1 MIRPDLWIP
10 ANNLTLE
17 PNALIAAKEQYRS
30 LALTAGPGAGKTEM
44 LAQKADFL
52 LQTGIC
58 PYPKR
63 ILAISFKKDAS
74 KNLKDRVQLRC
85 GSNLSRR
92 FDSFTF
98 HAFAKRIIDKYRVLL
113 TGLDELEPNYSV
125 GMNRI
130 DKKQIDFDSLVP
142 FALQIITSS
151 SIARNSILQ
160 TYSDVFLDEF
170 QDCTDKQYELIKAIF
185 QSSNIKLTAVGDTK
199 QKIMGWAGALEGIFL
214 SFTADFNAQPLN
226 MYRNFR
232 SKPKL
237 LRLQNEIIQKL
248 DPDSVMSEDLIVANE
263 GSIDHKS
270 FNNSSDEAEHL
281 SNLIQ
286 TWIIEEHIPPSEI
299 AVLVSKQIEHYALD
313 LMTALKAKEIPF
325 RNEQSMQDISTEP
338 VARLIIDYLLC
349 LYGPRNPEAWIKVNE
364 LLMPFDIDEQTRISF
379 IRNFNHFFKEQKK
392 AFLATN
398 SQPPIESWCDAT
410 KALFHYLGS
419 STLIALSP
427 EYESKPYLIEVI
439 KQLKKIINDF
449 LSQEADLLKALNS
462 FGHDETVKLLTI
474 HKSKGLE
481 FHSVILLGIESETF
495 WGKLED
501 ERCAFFVGISR
512 AKERL
517 LLTVSENRYLANPPK
532 NWKTDRNPHVEF
544 FEYGKSITD

>member
-1 MIRPDLWIP
+1 MIKPDLWIP

-17 PNALIAAKEQYRS
+17 PNALTAVKEEHRS

-52 LQTGIC
+52 LQTSLC

-130 DKKQIDFDSLVP
+130 HKKQIDFDSLVP
-142 FALQIITSS
+142 FALQIIHNS

-185 QSSNIKLTAVGDTK
+185 HNSNIKLTAVGDTK
-199 QKIMGWAGALEGIFL
+199 QRIMGWAGALDGIFL
-214 SFTADFNAQPLN
+214 RFAGDFNAQPLN

-237 LRLQNEIIQKL
+237 LRLQNEIIRNL
-248 DPDSVMSEDLIVANE
+248 DPNSVMGEDLIIGDE
-263 GSIDHKS
+263 GSIVHES
-270 FNNSSDEAEHL
+270 FNNSSDEAEYL
-281 SNLIQ
+281 SNLIH
-286 TWIIEEHIPPSEI
+286 TWITEEHILPSEI
-299 AVLVSKQIEHYALD
+299 AVLVSKQIEYYALD
-313 LMTALKAKEIPF
+313 LMTALTAKEIPF
-325 RNEQSMQDISTEP
+325 RNEQSVQDISTEP

-349 LYGPRNPEAWIKVNE
+349 LYGTRNPKAWTKVNE
-364 LLMPFDIDEQTRISF
+364 LLLPFDIDEQTRISTL
-379 IRNFNHFFKEQKK
+379 RDFNNFFKKEKK
-392 AFLATN
+392 KILVGDYQQ
-398 SQPPIESWCDAT
+398 SLESWFDAAD
-410 KALFHYLGS
+410 ALLEYLGLA
-419 STLIALSP
+419 TLIALSP
-427 EYESKPYLIEVI
+427 EYESETYLTNIIE
-439 KQLKKIINDF
+439 QLKKIINDF

-481 FHSVILLGIESETF
+481 FHSVILLGIENETF
-495 WGKLED
+495 WGQLEN
-501 ERCAFFVGISR
+501 ERCAFFVGVSR

-517 LLTVSENRYLANPPK
+517 ILTESRQRPLNSPPRG
-532 NWKTDRNPHVEF
+532 WRTSRNPHHEF
-544 FEYGKSITD
+544 FSYRVD

>member
-1 MIRPDLWIP
+1 MITPDLWVP
-10 ANNLTLE
+10 ANNLILE

-30 LALTAGPGAGKTEM
+30 LALTAGPGAGKTEL

-52 LQTGIC
+52 LRTGMC

-74 KNLKDRVQLRC
+74 SNLKERVQLRC
-85 GSNLSRR
+85 GKNLSRR

-125 GMNRI
+125 GTQRI
-130 DKKQIDFDSLVP
+130 HKKQIDFDSLVP
-142 FALQIITSS
+142 FALQIINSS
-151 SIARNSILQ
+151 NIVRKSILQ

-170 QDCTDKQYELIKAIF
+170 QDCTDTQYELIKAIF
-185 QSSNIKLTAVGDTK
+185 FNSNIKLTAVGDTK
-199 QKIMGWAGALEGIFL
+199 QRIMGWAGALDGIFL
-214 SFTADFNAQPLN
+214 RFADDFNAQPLN

-237 LRLQNEIIQKL
+237 LRLQNEIIRNL
-248 DPDSVMSEDLIVANE
+248 DPIAVMSEDLIVGNDGTIIHE
-263 GSIDHKS
+263 S

-286 TWIIEEHIPPSEI
+286 TWIIEEHILPSDI
-299 AVLVSKQIEHYALD
+299 AILVSKQIEYYAFD
-313 LMTALKAKEIPF
+313 LMIALKAKEIPF

-349 LYGPRNPEAWIKVNE
+349 LYGPRNPKAWTKVNE
-364 LLMPFDIDEQTRISF
+364 LLSPFDIDEQARISI
-379 IRNFNHFFKEQKK
+379 IRNFNHFFKQQKK
-392 AFLATN
+392 KFLTTDY
-398 SQPPIESWCDAT
+398 QPPIKSWINANR
-410 KALFHYLGS
+410 ALLKYLGL
-419 STLIALSP
+419 STLVALSP
-427 EYESKPYLIEVI
+427 EYESKSYLIDVI
-439 KQLKKIINDF
+439 EQLENKIKAF
-449 LSQEADLLKALNS
+449 LEQEADLLKALNS
-462 FGHDETVKLLTI
+462 FDHDETVKLLTI

-481 FHSVILLGIESETF
+481 FHSVILLGIENETIF
-495 WGKLED
+495 GKLVD
-501 ERCAFFVGISR
+501 ERCAFFVGVSR

-517 LLTVSENRYLANPPK
+517 ILTESRERRLNSPPNR
-532 NWKTDRNPHVEF
+532 WKTSRSAHDEF
-544 FEYGKSITD
+544 FNYRVE

>member
-1 MIRPDLWIP
+1 MIKPDLWIP

-17 PNALIAAKEQYRS
+17 PNALTAVKEEHRS

-52 LQTGIC
+52 LQTSLC

-130 DKKQIDFDSLVP
+130 HKKQIDFDSLVP
-142 FALQIITSS
+142 FALQIIHNS

-185 QSSNIKLTAVGDTK
+185 HNSNIKLTAVGDTK
-199 QKIMGWAGALEGIFL
+199 QRIMGWAGALDGIFL
-214 SFTADFNAQPLN
+214 RFAGDFNAQPLN

-237 LRLQNEIIQKL
+237 LRLQNEIIRNL
-248 DPDSVMSEDLIVANE
+248 DPNSVMGKDLIIGDE
-263 GSIDHKS
+263 GSIVHES
-270 FNNSSDEAEHL
+270 FNNSSDEAEYL
-281 SNLIQ
+281 SNLIH
-286 TWIIEEHIPPSEI
+286 TWITEEHILPSEI
-299 AVLVSKQIEHYALD
+299 AVLVSKQIEYYALD
-313 LMTALKAKEIPF
+313 LMTALTAKEIPF
-325 RNEQSMQDISTEP
+325 RNEQSVQDISTEP

-349 LYGPRNPEAWIKVNE
+349 LYGTRNPKAWTKVNE
-364 LLMPFDIDEQTRISF
+364 LLLPFDIDEQTRISTL
-379 IRNFNHFFKEQKK
+379 RDFNNFFKKEKK
-392 AFLATN
+392 KILVGD
-398 SQPPIESWCDAT
+398 SQQSLESWFDAAD
-410 KALFHYLGS
+410 ALLQYLGLA
-419 STLIALSP
+419 TLIALSP
-427 EYESKPYLIEVI
+427 EYESETYLTNIIE
-439 KQLKKIINDF
+439 QLKKIINDF

-481 FHSVILLGIESETF
+481 FHSVILLGIENETF
-495 WGKLED
+495 WGELEN
-501 ERCAFFVGISR
+501 ERCAFFVGVSR

-517 LLTVSENRYLANPPK
+517 ILTESRQRPLNSPPRG
-532 NWKTDRNPHVEF
+532 WRTSRNPHHEF
-544 FEYGKSITD
+544 FSYRVD

>member
-1 MIRPDLWIP
+1 MIKPDLWIP

-17 PNALIAAKEQYRS
+17 PNALTAVKEQYRS

-52 LQTGIC
+52 LRTGVC
-58 PYPKR
+58 HYPKR

-74 KNLKDRVQLRC
+74 SNLKERVQLRC
-85 GSNLSRR
+85 GKNLSQR

-125 GMNRI
+125 GTQRI
-130 DKKQIDFDSLVP
+130 HRKQIDFDSLVP
-142 FALQIITSS
+142 FALQIINSS
-151 SIARNSILQ
+151 NIVRNSILQ

-170 QDCTDKQYELIKAIF
+170 QDCTDTQYELIKTIF
-185 QSSNIKLTAVGDTK
+185 YNSNIKLTAVGDTK
-199 QKIMGWAGALEGIFL
+199 QRIMGWAGALDGIFL
-214 SFTADFNAQPLN
+214 RFAGDFNAQPLN

-237 LRLQNEIIQKL
+237 LRLQNEIIRNL
-248 DPDSVMSEDLIVANE
+248 DPISVMSEDLIVGNE
-263 GSIDHKS
+263 GFIFHKS
-270 FNNSSDEAEHL
+270 FNNSSEEAEYL

-286 TWIIEEHIPPSEI
+286 TWIIEEHIPPSDI
-299 AVLVSKQIEHYALD
+299 AILVSKQIEHYAFD

-325 RNEQSMQDISTEP
+325 RNEQNMQDISTEP

-349 LYGPRNPEAWIKVNE
+349 LYGPRNPKAWTKVNE
-364 LLMPFDIDEQTRISF
+364 LLSPFDIDEQTRISI
-379 IRNFNHFFKEQKK
+379 IRNFNYFFKEQKK
-392 AFLATN
+392 KFLTTD
-398 SQPPIESWCDAT
+398 SQPPIKSWINANR
-410 KALFHYLGS
+410 ALLKYLGL

-427 EYESKPYLIEVI
+427 EYESKSYLIDVI
-439 KQLKKIINDF
+439 EQLENRIKDF
-449 LSQEADLLKALNS
+449 LEQEADLLKALNS

-481 FHSVILLGIESETF
+481 FHSVILLGIENETF

-501 ERCAFFVGISR
+501 ERSAFFVGVSR

-517 LLTVSENRYLANPPK
+517 ILTESAERRLDSPPYR
-532 NWKTDRNPHVEF
+532 WKTSRSTHDEF
-544 FEYGKSITD
+544 FNYRVD

>member
-1 MIRPDLWIP
+1 MIKPDLWIP

-17 PNALIAAKEQYRS
+17 PNALIAAKEQHCS

-52 LQTGIC
+52 LRTGVC

-74 KNLKDRVQLRC
+74 SNLKKRVQLRC
-85 GSNLSRR
+85 GTNLSRR

-98 HAFAKRIIDKYRVLL
+98 HAFAKRIIDKFRVLL
-113 TGLDELEPNYSV
+113 TGDDELKPGYSV
-125 GMNRI
+125 GIPRI
-130 DKKQIDFDSLVP
+130 HKTQIDFEHLVP
-142 FALQIITSS
+142 LAIQIVKSS
-151 SIARNSILQ
+151 DIARNSILQ

-170 QDCTDKQYELIKAIF
+170 QDCTNLQYELIKAIF
-185 QSSNIKLTAVGDTK
+185 HNSNIKLTAVGDTK

-214 SFTADFNAQPLN
+214 SFRADFNAQPLN

-237 LRLQNEIIQKL
+237 LRLQNEIIRKL
-248 DPDSVMSEDLIVANE
+248 DPHSVMAENLIVGHE
-263 GSIDHKS
+263 GFIFHES
-270 FNNSSDEAEHL
+270 FDNSSDEAENL
-281 SNLIQ
+281 STLIHK
-286 TWIIEEHIPPSEI
+286 WIVEEHIPPSEI
-299 AVLVSKQIEHYALD
+299 AILVSRQIEHYAFD
-313 LMTALKAKEIPF
+313 LIAALKAKEIPF

-338 VARLIIDYLLC
+338 VARLIVDYLLC
-349 LYGPRNPEAWIKVNE
+349 LYGPRNPKAWTRVNE
-364 LLMPFDIDEQTRISF
+364 LLSPFDVDEQTRIS
-379 IRNFNHFFKEQKK
+379 ILRKFNIFFKEQKQK
-392 AFLATN
+392 FIGPD
-398 SQPPIESWCDAT
+398 SQPTINSWLDAT
-410 KALFHYLGS
+410 ENLLNHLDL
-419 STLIALSP
+419 STFIGLSV
-427 EYESKPYLIEVI
+427 EYESESYLFEVI
-439 KQLKKIINDF
+439 VRLQKNIKQF

-481 FHSVILLGIESETF
+481 FHSVILLGIENETF

-501 ERCAFFVGISR
+501 ERCAFFVGVSR

-517 LLTVSENRYLANPPK
+517 ILTESAERRLDSPPNR
-532 NWKTDRNPHVEF
+532 WKTSRSAHDEF
-544 FEYGKSITD
+544 FNYRVE

>member
-1 MIRPDLWIP
+1 MIKPDLWIP

-17 PNALIAAKEQYRS
+17 PNALTAAKQQHRS

-52 LQTGIC
+52 LQTGVC

-142 FALQIITSS
+142 FALQIINSS
-151 SIARNSILQ
+151 SIVRSSILQ

-170 QDCTDKQYELIKAIF
+170 QDCTDKQYELIKSIF
-185 QSSNIKLTAVGDTK
+185 YNSNIKLTAVGDTK

-237 LRLQNEIIQKL
+237 LRLQNEIIRNL
-248 DPDSVMSEDLIVANE
+248 DPDSVMVEDLIIGNE
-263 GSIDHKS
+263 GSIVHES
-270 FNNSSDEAEHL
+270 FNNSSDEAEYL

-286 TWIIEEHIPPSEI
+286 TWITEERIPPSEI
-299 AVLVSKQIEHYALD
+299 AILVSKQIEHYAFD

-338 VARLIIDYLLC
+338 VTELIIDYLLC
-349 LYGPRNPEAWIKVNE
+349 LYGPRNPKAWIKVNE
-364 LLMPFDIDEQTRISF
+364 LLTPFDIDEQTRISVL
-379 IRNFNHFFKEQKK
+379 RNFNHFFKEQKK
-392 AFLATN
+392 KFLAAN
-398 SQPPIESWCDAT
+398 SQPPIESWFDAT
-410 KALFHYLGS
+410 KALFKHLGS

-427 EYESKPYLIEVI
+427 EYESKPYLIDVI
-439 KQLKKIINDF
+439 KQLQKGINDF
-449 LSQEADLLKALNS
+449 LSQESDLLKALNS

-481 FHSVILLGIESETF
+481 FHSVILLGVENETF
-495 WGKLED
+495 WGKLEN

-517 LLTVSENRYLANPPK
+517 ILTESTERHLDNPPPR
-532 NWKTDRNPHVEF
+532 WATHRNPHDEF
-544 FEYGKSITD
+544 FNYRVE

>member
-1 MIRPDLWIP
+1 MIKPDLWIP

-17 PNALIAAKEQYRS
+17 PNALTAAKEQHRS

-52 LQTGIC
+52 LQTGVC

-151 SIARNSILQ
+151 SIARKSILQ

-185 QSSNIKLTAVGDTK
+185 YNSNIKLTAVGDTK

-237 LRLQNEIIQKL
+237 LRLQNEIIQNL
-248 DPDSVMSEDLIVANE
+248 DPNSVMAEDLIVGNE
-263 GSIDHKS
+263 GSIVHES

-286 TWIIEEHIPPSEI
+286 TWIIEENIPPSDI
-299 AVLVSKQIEHYALD
+299 AILVSKQIEHYAFD

-325 RNEQSMQDISTEP
+325 RNEQSIQDISTEP

-349 LYGPRNPEAWIKVNE
+349 LYGPRNPKAWTKVNK
-364 LLMPFDIDEQTRISF
+364 LLLPFDIDEQTRISTL
-379 IRNFNHFFKEQKK
+379 RDFNNFFKEEKK
-392 AFLATN
+392 KLLARDY
-398 SQPPIESWCDAT
+398 QQPIESWSDAT
-410 KALFHYLGS
+410 TALLDHLGLS
-419 STLIALSP
+419 AIVALSP
-427 EYESKPYLIEVI
+427 EYESESYLEEII
-439 KQLKKIINDF
+439 AQLKRIINDY

-481 FHSVILLGIESETF
+481 FHSVILLGIENETF
-495 WGKLED
+495 WGKLEN
-501 ERCAFFVGISR
+501 ERCAFFVGVSR

-517 LLTVSENRYLANPPK
+517 ILTESRQRNLALPPRGWKVSRSRHN
-532 NWKTDRNPHVEF
+532 EF
-544 FEYGKSITD
+544 FNYRVE

>member
-1 MIRPDLWIP
+1 MIKPDLWIP

-17 PNALIAAKEQYRS
+17 PNALTAVKEEHRS

-113 TGLDELEPNYSV
+113 TGLDELKPGYSV
-125 GMNRI
+125 GIPRI
-130 DKKQIDFDSLVP
+130 HKDQIDYEHLVP
-142 FALQIITSS
+142 LAIQIVNSS
-151 SIARNSILQ
+151 DIARNSILQ

-185 QSSNIKLTAVGDTK
+185 RNSNIKLTAVGDTK

-237 LRLQNEIIQKL
+237 LRLQNEIIRNL
-248 DPDSVMSEDLIVANE
+248 DPNSVMGEDLIIGDE
-263 GSIDHKS
+263 GSIVHES
-270 FNNSSDEAEHL
+270 FNNSSDEAEYL

-286 TWIIEEHIPPSEI
+286 TWITEEHIPPSEI

-313 LMTALKAKEIPF
+313 LMTALTAKEIPF
-325 RNEQSMQDISTEP
+325 RNEQSVQDISTEP

-349 LYGPRNPEAWIKVNE
+349 LYGTRNPKAWTKVNE
-364 LLMPFDIDEQTRISF
+364 LLLPFDIDEQTRISI

-392 AFLATN
+392 KVLAADC
-398 SQPPIESWCDAT
+398 QPPIESWINANR
-410 KALFHYLGS
+410 ALLKYLGS
-419 STLIALSP
+419 STLTALSS
-427 EYESKPYLIEVI
+427 EYESKTYLIDII
-439 KQLKKIINDF
+439 KQLEKRIKDF
-449 LSQEADLLKALNS
+449 LDQEADLLKALNS
-462 FGHDETVKLLTI
+462 FDHDETVKLLTI

-481 FHSVILLGIESETF
+481 FHSVILLGIENETF
-495 WGKLED
+495 FGKLVD
-501 ERCAFFVGISR
+501 ERCAFFVGVSR

-517 LLTVSENRYLANPPK
+517 ILTESRERRLNSPPNR
-532 NWKTDRNPHVEF
+532 WKTSRSAHDEF
-544 FEYGKSITD
+544 FNYRVE

>member
-1 MIRPDLWIP
+1 MIKPDLWIP

-17 PNALIAAKEQYRS
+17 PNALTAVKEQHRS

-52 LQTGIC
+52 LQTGVC

-85 GSNLSRR
+85 GSHLSRR

-113 TGLDELEPNYSV
+113 KGLDELEPNYSV

-142 FALQIITSS
+142 FALQIINTSS
-151 SIARNSILQ
+151 IVRKSILQ

-170 QDCTDKQYELIKAIF
+170 QDCTNAQYELIKAIF
-185 QSSNIKLTAVGDTK
+185 YNSNIKLTAVGDTK

-237 LRLQNEIIQKL
+237 LRLQNEIIRNL
-248 DPDSVMSEDLIVANE
+248 DPDSVMAQDLIIGNE
-263 GSIDHKS
+263 GSIVHES
-270 FNNSSDEAEHL
+270 FNNSSDEAEYL

-286 TWIIEEHIPPSEI
+286 TWITEERIPPSEI
-299 AVLVSKQIEHYALD
+299 AILVSKQIEHYAFD

-338 VARLIIDYLLC
+338 VARLIINYLLC
-349 LYGPRNPEAWIKVNE
+349 LYGSRNPTSWTKVNE
-364 LLMPFDIDEQTRISF
+364 LLSPFDINEQTRISTL
-379 IRNFNHFFKEQKK
+379 RDFNNFFKEQKK
-392 AFLATN
+392 KLLTGDY
-398 SQPPIESWCDAT
+398 QQPIESWFDAA
-410 KALFHYLGS
+410 KALLKYLGS

-427 EYESKPYLIEVI
+427 EYDSQSYLIDVI

-462 FGHDETVKLLTI
+462 FDHDETVKLLTI

-481 FHSVILLGIESETF
+481 FHSVILLGIENETF

-501 ERCAFFVGISR
+501 ERSAFFVGVSR
-512 AKERL
+512 AKEKL
-517 LLTVSENRYLANPPK
+517 ILTESAERPLNSPPRG
-532 NWKTDRNPHVEF
+532 WRTSRNPHHEF
-544 FEYGKSITD
+544 FSYRVD

>member
-1 MIRPDLWIP
+1 MIKPDLWVP

-17 PNALIAAKEQYRS
+17 PNALTAAKERHRS

-52 LQTGIC
+52 LQTGVC
-58 PYPKR
+58 AYPKR

-74 KNLKDRVQLRC
+74 KNLKDRVQLRS

-113 TGLDELEPNYSV
+113 TGSDELEPNYSV
-125 GMNRI
+125 GMKRI

-142 FALQIITSS
+142 FALQIINSS
-151 SIARNSILQ
+151 SIVRSSILQ

-170 QDCTDKQYELIKAIF
+170 QDCTDKQYELIKSIF
-185 QSSNIKLTAVGDTK
+185 YNSNIKLTAVGDTK

-214 SFTADFNAQPLN
+214 RFITDFNAHPLN

-232 SKPKL
+232 SKPNL
-237 LRLQNEIIQKL
+237 LRLQNEIVRNL
-248 DPDSVMSEDLIVANE
+248 DPNSVMANNLIVGDE
-263 GSIDHKS
+263 GTISHNS
-270 FNNSSDEAEHL
+270 FKNSSDEAEYLSHL
-281 SNLIQ
+281 IH

-299 AVLVSKQIEHYALD
+299 AILVSKQIEHYAFD
-313 LMTALKAKEIPF
+313 LMTALKAKEISF

-338 VARLIIDYLLC
+338 VTRLIINYLLC
-349 LYGPRNPEAWIKVNE
+349 LYGPRNPKAWMKLNE
-364 LLMPFDIDEQTRISF
+364 LLTPFDIDEQTRLSVL
-379 IRNFNHFFKEQKK
+379 RNFNNFFKEQKK
-392 AFLATN
+392 KFLAVN
-398 SQPPIESWCDAT
+398 SQQPIESWLKVT
-410 KALFHYLGS
+410 KALFNHLGS

-427 EYESKPYLIEVI
+427 EYESKPYLVEIF
-439 KQLKKIINDF
+439 KQIVTRINDF
-449 LSQEADLLKALNS
+449 LDQEADLLKALNS
-462 FGHDETVKLLTI
+462 FGHDETVKILTI

-481 FHSVILLGIESETF
+481 FHSVILLGIENETF
-495 WGKLED
+495 WGNLED
-501 ERCAFFVGISR
+501 ERCAFFVGVSR

-517 LLTVSENRYLANPPK
+517 ILTESRQRNLASPPRGWRTNRSAHN
-532 NWKTDRNPHVEF
+532 EF
-544 FEYGKSITD
+544 FNYSVE

>member
-1 MIRPDLWIP
+1 MIKPNLWVP
-10 ANNLTLE
+10 ANNLILE
-17 PNALIAAKEQYRS
+17 PNALTAVKEQYRS

-52 LQTGIC
+52 LQTGVC

-125 GMNRI
+125 GKKRI
-130 DKKQIDFDSLVP
+130 EKKQIDFDSLVP
-142 FALQIITSS
+142 FALQIINSS
-151 SIARNSILQ
+151 SIVRNSILQ

-170 QDCTDKQYELIKAIF
+170 QDCTDKQYELIKTIF
-185 QSSNIKLTAVGDTK
+185 YNSNIKLIAVGDTK

-237 LRLQNEIIQKL
+237 LRLQNEIIRNL
-248 DPDSVMSEDLIVANE
+248 DPNSVMAEDLIIGNK
-263 GSIDHKS
+263 GSIIHES
-270 FNNSSDEAEHL
+270 FNNSFDEADYL

-286 TWIIEEHIPPSEI
+286 SWIIEEQIPPSEI
-299 AVLVSKQIEHYALD
+299 AVLVSKQIEHYTLD

-325 RNEQSMQDISTEP
+325 RNEQSIQDISTEP

-349 LYGPRNPEAWIKVNE
+349 LYGTRNPKAWTNVNE
-364 LLMPFDIDEQTRISF
+364 LLLPFDIDEQTRIS
-379 IRNFNHFFKEQKK
+379 ILGDFNNFFKEEKTK
-392 AFLATN
+392 LLAGDYQQ
-398 SQPPIESWCDAT
+398 SLESWFDAT
-410 KALFHYLGS
+410 KALLKHLGS
-419 STLIALSP
+419 STLLALSP
-427 EYESKPYLIEVI
+427 EYESQSYLIDVI
-439 KQLKKIINDF
+439 QQLKKIINDF
-449 LSQEADLLKALNS
+449 LSQEDDLLKALNS

-481 FHSVILLGIESETF
+481 FHSVILLGIENETF
-495 WGKLED
+495 FGNLAD
-501 ERCAFFVGISR
+501 NRCAFFVGVSR

-517 LLTVSENRYLANPPK
+517 ILTESAERRLDSPPYR
-532 NWKTDRNPHVEF
+532 WKTSRSAHDEF
-544 FEYGKSITD
+544 FNYRVE

>member
-1 MIRPDLWIP
+1 MIKPDLWIP

-17 PNALIAAKEQYRS
+17 PNALTAVKEEHRS

-52 LQTGIC
+52 LQTSLC

-130 DKKQIDFDSLVP
+130 HKKQIDFDSLVP
-142 FALQIITSS
+142 FALQIIHNS

-170 QDCTDKQYELIKAIF
+170 QDCTDKQYELIKTIF
-185 QSSNIKLTAVGDTK
+185 HNSNIKLTAVGDTK
-199 QKIMGWAGALEGIFL
+199 QRIMGWAGALDGIFL
-214 SFTADFNAQPLN
+214 RFAGDFNAQPLN

-237 LRLQNEIIQKL
+237 LRLQNEIIRNL
-248 DPDSVMSEDLIVANE
+248 DPNSVMGKDLIIGDE
-263 GSIDHKS
+263 GSIVHES
-270 FNNSSDEAEHL
+270 FNNSSDEAEYL
-281 SNLIQ
+281 SNLIH
-286 TWIIEEHIPPSEI
+286 TWITEEHILPSEI
-299 AVLVSKQIEHYALD
+299 AVLVSKQIEYYALD
-313 LMTALKAKEIPF
+313 LMTELTAKEIPF
-325 RNEQSMQDISTEP
+325 RNEQSVQDISTEP

-349 LYGPRNPEAWIKVNE
+349 LYGTRNPKAWTKVNE
-364 LLMPFDIDEQTRISF
+364 LLLPFDIDEQTRISTL
-379 IRNFNHFFKEQKK
+379 RDFNNFFKKEKK
-392 AFLATN
+392 KILVGD
-398 SQPPIESWCDAT
+398 SQQSLESWFDAAD
-410 KALFHYLGS
+410 ALLQYLGLA
-419 STLIALSP
+419 TLIALSP
-427 EYESKPYLIEVI
+427 EYESETYLTNIIE
-439 KQLKKIINDF
+439 QLKKIINDF

-481 FHSVILLGIESETF
+481 FHSVILLGIENETF
-495 WGKLED
+495 WGQLEN
-501 ERCAFFVGISR
+501 ERCAFFVGVSR

-517 LLTVSENRYLANPPK
+517 ILTESRQRPLNSPPRG
-532 NWKTDRNPHVEF
+532 WRTSRNPHHEF
-544 FEYGKSITD
+544 FSYRVD

>member
-1 MIRPDLWIP
+1 MIKPDLWIP

-17 PNALIAAKEQYRS
+17 PNALTAVKEQHRS

-52 LQTGIC
+52 LQTGVC

-130 DKKQIDFDSLVP
+130 HKKQIDFDSLVP
-142 FALQIITSS
+142 FALQIIHYS

-185 QSSNIKLTAVGDTK
+185 HNSNIKLTAVGDTK
-199 QKIMGWAGALEGIFL
+199 QRIMGWAGALDGIFL
-214 SFTADFNAQPLN
+214 RFAGDFNAQPLN

-237 LRLQNEIIQKL
+237 LRLQNEIIRNL
-248 DPDSVMSEDLIVANE
+248 DPSSVMSEGLIVGND
-263 GSIDHKS
+263 GSIIHES
-270 FNNSSDEAEHL
+270 FNNSSDEAEYL

-286 TWIIEEHIPPSEI
+286 TWIIDEHIPPSDI
-299 AVLVSKQIEHYALD
+299 AILVSKQIEHYAFD

-349 LYGPRNPEAWIKVNE
+349 LYGPRNPKAWTKVNE
-364 LLMPFDIDEQTRISF
+364 LLTPFDIDAQTRISVL
-379 IRNFNHFFKEQKK
+379 RNFNHFFKEQKK
-392 AFLATN
+392 KFLAAN
-398 SQPPIESWCDAT
+398 FQLPIESWFDAT
-410 KALFHYLGS
+410 KALLEHLGS

-427 EYESKPYLIEVI
+427 EYETKSYLKDVI
-439 KQLKKIINDF
+439 KQLKKTIDYS
-449 LSQEADLLKALNS
+449 LSQEADLLKTLHS
-462 FGHDETVKLLTI
+462 FGHDETVKILTI

-481 FHSVILLGIESETF
+481 FHSVILLGIENETF
-495 WGKLED
+495 WGQLEN
-501 ERCAFFVGISR
+501 ERCAFFVGVSR

-517 LLTVSENRYLANPPK
+517 ILTESRQRPLNSPPRG
-532 NWKTDRNPHVEF
+532 WRTSRNPHHEF
-544 FEYGKSITD
+544 FSYRVD

>member
-1 MIRPDLWIP
+1 MIEPKLWIP

-17 PNALIAAKEQYRS
+17 PNALTAAKEQYRS

-52 LQTGIC
+52 LQTGVC

-85 GSNLSRR
+85 GANLSRR

-125 GMNRI
+125 GKERI
-130 DKKQIDFDSLVP
+130 HKKQIDFDSLVP
-142 FALQIITSS
+142 FALQIINSS
-151 SIARNSILQ
+151 SIVRSSILQ

-185 QSSNIKLTAVGDTK
+185 YTSNIKLTAVGDTK
-199 QKIMGWAGALEGIFL
+199 QRIMGWAGALEGIFL

-226 MYRNFR
+226 MYLNFR

-237 LRLQNEIIQKL
+237 LRLQNEIIRNL
-248 DPDSVMSEDLIVANE
+248 DQNSVMADNLIVGDA
-263 GSIDHKS
+263 GTIFHKS
-270 FNNSSDEAEHL
+270 FNNSSDEAEYL
-281 SNLIQ
+281 SNLIK
-286 TWIIEEHIPPSEI
+286 TWITEEHIPPSEI
-299 AVLVSKQIEHYALD
+299 AILVSKQIEYYAFD
-313 LMTALKAKEIPF
+313 LITALKAKEIPF

-338 VARLIIDYLLC
+338 VARLIINYLLC
-349 LYGPRNPEAWIKVNE
+349 LYGPRNPKAWEKVYE
-364 LLMPFDIDEQTRISF
+364 LLTPFDIDDQTRTSIL
-379 IRNFNHFFKEQKK
+379 RKFNHFVKEQKK
-392 AFLATN
+392 KFLAADY
-398 SQPPIESWCDAT
+398 QPPIESWFDAT
-410 KALFHYLGS
+410 KALFEHLGS

-439 KQLKKIINDF
+439 KQLQKGINDL
-449 LSQEADLLKALNS
+449 LSQEGDLLKALNS

-481 FHSVILLGIESETF
+481 FHSVILLGIENETF
-495 WGKLED
+495 WGQLEN
-501 ERCAFFVGISR
+501 ERCAFFVGVSR

-517 LLTVSENRYLANPPK
+517 ILTESRQRPLNSPPRG
-532 NWKTDRNPHVEF
+532 WRTSRNPHHEF
-544 FEYGKSITD
+544 FSYRVD

>member
-1 MIRPDLWIP
+1 MIKPDLWIP

-17 PNALIAAKEQYRS
+17 PNALTAVKEQHRS

-52 LQTGIC
+52 LRTGVC
-58 PYPKR
+58 HYPKR

-74 KNLKDRVQLRC
+74 SNLKERVQLRC
-85 GSNLSRR
+85 GKNLSRR

-125 GMNRI
+125 GTQRI
-130 DKKQIDFDSLVP
+130 HRKQIDFDSLVP
-142 FALQIITSS
+142 FALQIINSS
-151 SIARNSILQ
+151 NIVRNSILQ

-170 QDCTDKQYELIKAIF
+170 QDCTNTQYELIKAIF
-185 QSSNIKLTAVGDTK
+185 YNSNIKLTAVGDTK
-199 QKIMGWAGALEGIFL
+199 QKIMGWAGALEGIFVR
-214 SFTADFNAQPLN
+214 FTSDFNAQPLN

-237 LRLQNEIIQKL
+237 LRLQNEIIRNL
-248 DPDSVMSEDLIVANE
+248 DPNSVMAEDLIIGNE
-263 GSIDHKS
+263 GSIIHES
-270 FNNSSDEAEHL
+270 FNNSSDEADYL

-286 TWIIEEHIPPSEI
+286 SWIIEEQIPPSEI

-325 RNEQSMQDISTEP
+325 RNEQSIQDISTEP
-338 VARLIIDYLLC
+338 VARLIINYLLC
-349 LYGPRNPEAWIKVNE
+349 LYGTRNPKAWTKVNE
-364 LLMPFDIDEQTRISF
+364 LLLPFDIDEQTRISTL
-379 IRNFNHFFKEQKK
+379 REFNNFFKEEKK
-392 AFLATN
+392 KLLAGDYQQSLESWFDATN
-398 SQPPIESWCDAT
+398 T
-410 KALFHYLGS
+410 LLKHLGS
-419 STLIALSP
+419 PTLIALSP
-427 EYESKPYLIEVI
+427 EYESQTYLTNVIE
-439 KQLKKIINDF
+439 QLEKIINDF

-481 FHSVILLGIESETF
+481 FHSVILLGIENETF
-495 WGKLED
+495 FGRLED
-501 ERCAFFVGISR
+501 ERCAFFVGVSR

-517 LLTVSENRYLANPPK
+517 ILTESRQRNLALPPRGWKVSRSRHN
-532 NWKTDRNPHVEF
+532 EF
-544 FEYGKSITD
+544 FNYRVE

>member
-1 MIRPDLWIP
+1 MIKPDLWIP

-17 PNALIAAKEQYRS
+17 PNALTAVKEEHRS

-52 LQTGIC
+52 LQTSLC

-130 DKKQIDFDSLVP
+130 HKKQIDFDSLVP
-142 FALQIITSS
+142 FALQIIHNS

-185 QSSNIKLTAVGDTK
+185 HNSNIKLTAVGDTK
-199 QKIMGWAGALEGIFL
+199 QRIMGWAGALDGIFL
-214 SFTADFNAQPLN
+214 RFAGDFNAQPLN

-237 LRLQNEIIQKL
+237 LRLQNEIIRNL
-248 DPDSVMSEDLIVANE
+248 DPNSVMGEDLIIGDK
-263 GSIDHKS
+263 GSIVHES
-270 FNNSSDEAEHL
+270 FNNSSDEAEYL
-281 SNLIQ
+281 SNLIH
-286 TWIIEEHIPPSEI
+286 TWITEEHILPSEI
-299 AVLVSKQIEHYALD
+299 AVLVSKQIEYYALD
-313 LMTALKAKEIPF
+313 LMTALTAKEIPF
-325 RNEQSMQDISTEP
+325 RNEQSVQDISTEP

-349 LYGPRNPEAWIKVNE
+349 LYGTRNPKAWTKVNE
-364 LLMPFDIDEQTRISF
+364 LLLPFDIDEQTRISTL
-379 IRNFNHFFKEQKK
+379 RDFNNFFKKEKK
-392 AFLATN
+392 KILVGDYQQ
-398 SQPPIESWCDAT
+398 SLESWFDAAD
-410 KALFHYLGS
+410 ALLQYLGLA
-419 STLIALSP
+419 TLIALSP
-427 EYESKPYLIEVI
+427 EYESETYLTNIIE
-439 KQLKKIINDF
+439 QLKKIINDF

-481 FHSVILLGIESETF
+481 FHSVILLGIENETF
-495 WGKLED
+495 WGQLEN
-501 ERCAFFVGISR
+501 ERCAFFVGVSR

-517 LLTVSENRYLANPPK
+517 ILTESRQRPLNSPPRG
-532 NWKTDRNPHVEF
+532 WRTSRNPHHEF
-544 FEYGKSITD
+544 FSYRVD

>member
-1 MIRPDLWIP
+1 MITPDLWVP
-10 ANNLTLE
+10 ANNLILE
-17 PNALIAAKEQYRS
+17 PNALIVAKEQYRS
-30 LALTAGPGAGKTEM
+30 LALTAGPGAGKTEL

-52 LQTGIC
+52 LRTGMC

-74 KNLKDRVQLRC
+74 SNLKERVQLRC
-85 GSNLSRR
+85 GKKLSRR

-125 GMNRI
+125 GTQRI
-130 DKKQIDFDSLVP
+130 HRKQIDFDSLVP
-142 FALQIITSS
+142 FALQIINSS
-151 SIARNSILQ
+151 NIVRKSILQ

-170 QDCTDKQYELIKAIF
+170 QDCTDTQYELIKAIF
-185 QSSNIKLTAVGDTK
+185 YNSNIKLTAVGDTK
-199 QKIMGWAGALEGIFL
+199 QRIMGWAGALDGIFL
-214 SFTADFNAQPLN
+214 RFAGDFNAQPLN

-237 LRLQNEIIQKL
+237 LRLQNEIIRNL
-248 DPDSVMSEDLIVANE
+248 DPISVMSEDLIVGNE
-263 GSIDHKS
+263 GSIIHES
-270 FNNSSDEAEHL
+270 FNNSSDEADYL

-286 TWIIEEHIPPSEI
+286 SWIIEEQIPPSEI

-325 RNEQSMQDISTEP
+325 RNEQSIQDISTEP

-349 LYGPRNPEAWIKVNE
+349 LYGTRNPKAWTKVNE
-364 LLMPFDIDEQTRISF
+364 LLLPFDIDEQTRISTL
-379 IRNFNHFFKEQKK
+379 RDFNNFFKEEKK
-392 AFLATN
+392 KLLAGDYQQSLESWFDATN
-398 SQPPIESWCDAT
+398 
-410 KALFHYLGS
+410 ALLKHLGS
-419 STLIALSP
+419 PTLIALSP
-427 EYESKPYLIEVI
+427 EYESQTYLTNVIE
-439 KQLKKIINDF
+439 QLEKIINDF

-481 FHSVILLGIESETF
+481 FHSVILLGIENETF
-495 WGKLED
+495 FGRLED
-501 ERCAFFVGISR
+501 ERCAFFVGVSR
-512 AKERL
+512 AKQRL
-517 LLTVSENRYLANPPK
+517 TLTESRQRPLNSPPRG
-532 NWKTDRNPHVEF
+532 WRTSRNPHHEF
-544 FEYGKSITD
+544 FSYRVD

>member
-1 MIRPDLWIP
+1 MITPDLWVP
-10 ANNLTLE
+10 ANNLILE

-30 LALTAGPGAGKTEM
+30 LALTAGPGAGKTEL

-52 LQTGIC
+52 LRTGMC

-74 KNLKDRVQLRC
+74 SNLKERVQLRC
-85 GSNLSRR
+85 GKKLSRR

-125 GMNRI
+125 GTQRI
-130 DKKQIDFDSLVP
+130 HRKQIDFDSLVP
-142 FALQIITSS
+142 FALQIINSS
-151 SIARNSILQ
+151 NIVRKSILQ

-170 QDCTDKQYELIKAIF
+170 QDCTDTQYELIKAIF
-185 QSSNIKLTAVGDTK
+185 YNSNIKLTAVGDTK
-199 QKIMGWAGALEGIFL
+199 QRIMGWAGALDGIFL
-214 SFTADFNAQPLN
+214 RFAGDFNAQPLN

-237 LRLQNEIIQKL
+237 LRLQNEIIRNL
-248 DPDSVMSEDLIVANE
+248 DPISVMSEDLIVGNE
-263 GSIDHKS
+263 GSIIHES
-270 FNNSSDEAEHL
+270 FNNSSDEADYL

-286 TWIIEEHIPPSEI
+286 SWIIEEQIPPSEI

-325 RNEQSMQDISTEP
+325 RNEQSIQDISTEP

-349 LYGPRNPEAWIKVNE
+349 LYGTRNPKAWTKVNE
-364 LLMPFDIDEQTRISF
+364 LLLPFDIDEQTRISTL
-379 IRNFNHFFKEQKK
+379 RDFNNFFKEEKK
-392 AFLATN
+392 KLLAGDYQQSLESWFDATN
-398 SQPPIESWCDAT
+398 
-410 KALFHYLGS
+410 ALLKHLGS
-419 STLIALSP
+419 PTLIALSP
-427 EYESKPYLIEVI
+427 EYESQTYLTNVIE
-439 KQLKKIINDF
+439 QLEKIINDF

-481 FHSVILLGIESETF
+481 FHSVILLGIENETF
-495 WGKLED
+495 FGRLED
-501 ERCAFFVGISR
+501 ERCAFFVGVSR
-512 AKERL
+512 AKQRL
-517 LLTVSENRYLANPPK
+517 TLTESRQRPLNSPPRG
-532 NWKTDRNPHVEF
+532 WRTSRNPHHEF
-544 FEYGKSITD
+544 FSYRVD

>member
-1 MIRPDLWIP
+1 MIKPDLWVP

-17 PNALIAAKEQYRS
+17 PNALTAAKEQHRS

-52 LQTGIC
+52 LKTGVC
-58 PYPKR
+58 HYPKR

-74 KNLKDRVQLRC
+74 SNLKERVQLRC
-85 GSNLSRR
+85 GSKLSQR

-113 TGLDELEPNYSV
+113 TDSDELEPNYSV
-125 GMNRI
+125 GKKRI
-130 DKKQIDFDSLVP
+130 HKKQIDFDSLVP
-142 FALQIITSS
+142 FALQIINS
-151 SIARNSILQ
+151 SIIVRSSILQ

-185 QSSNIKLTAVGDTK
+185 FNSNIKLTAVGDTK

-214 SFTADFNAQPLN
+214 NFTADFNAHPLN

-237 LRLQNEIIQKL
+237 LRLQNEIIRNL
-248 DPDSVMSEDLIVANE
+248 DPNSVMAEDLIVGNQGFILHE
-263 GSIDHKS
+263 S

-299 AVLVSKQIEHYALD
+299 AILVSKQIEHYAFD
-313 LMTALKAKEIPF
+313 LMNALKAKEIPF
-325 RNEQSMQDISTEP
+325 RNEQNMQDISTEP

-349 LYGPRNPEAWIKVNE
+349 LYGPRNPKAWTKINK
-364 LLMPFDIDEQTRISF
+364 LLSPFDIDEQTHISI
-379 IRNFNHFFKEQKK
+379 IRNFNLFFKEQKK
-392 AFLATN
+392 KFLTADY
-398 SQPPIESWCDAT
+398 QPPIESWINAYR
-410 KALFHYLGS
+410 ALLKYLGL
-419 STLIALSP
+419 STLTALSP
-427 EYESKPYLIEVI
+427 EYESKSYLIDII
-439 KQLKKIINDF
+439 KQLENRIKDF
-449 LSQEADLLKALNS
+449 LDQEADLLKALNS
-462 FGHDETVKLLTI
+462 FDHDETVKLLTI

-481 FHSVILLGIESETF
+481 FHSVILLGIENETF

-501 ERCAFFVGISR
+501 ERCAFFVGVSR

-517 LLTVSENRYLANPPK
+517 ILTESRERRLNAPPNR
-532 NWKTDRNPHVEF
+532 WKTNRSLHDEF
-544 FEYGKSITD
+544 FNYRVE

>member
-1 MIRPDLWIP
+1 MIKPDLWIP

-17 PNALIAAKEQYRS
+17 PNALTAVKEEHRS

-52 LQTGIC
+52 LQTSLC

-130 DKKQIDFDSLVP
+130 HKKQIDFDSLVP
-142 FALQIITSS
+142 FALKIIHNS

-185 QSSNIKLTAVGDTK
+185 HNSNIKLTAVGDTK
-199 QKIMGWAGALEGIFL
+199 QRIMGWAGALDGIFL
-214 SFTADFNAQPLN
+214 RFAGDFNAQPLN

-237 LRLQNEIIQKL
+237 LRLQNEIIRNL
-248 DPDSVMSEDLIVANE
+248 DPNSVMGEDLIIGDE
-263 GSIDHKS
+263 GSIVHES

-281 SNLIQ
+281 SNLIH
-286 TWIIEEHIPPSEI
+286 TWITEEHILPSEI
-299 AVLVSKQIEHYALD
+299 AVLVSKQIEYYALD
-313 LMTALKAKEIPF
+313 LMTALTAKEIPF
-325 RNEQSMQDISTEP
+325 RNEQSVQDISTEP

-349 LYGPRNPEAWIKVNE
+349 LYGTRNPKAWTKVNE
-364 LLMPFDIDEQTRISF
+364 LLLPFDIDEQTRISTL
-379 IRNFNHFFKEQKK
+379 RDFNNFFKKEKK
-392 AFLATN
+392 KILVRDYQQ
-398 SQPPIESWCDAT
+398 SLESWFDAAD
-410 KALFHYLGS
+410 ALLQYLGLA
-419 STLIALSP
+419 TLIALSP
-427 EYESKPYLIEVI
+427 EYESETYLTNIIE
-439 KQLKKIINDF
+439 QLKKIINDF

-481 FHSVILLGIESETF
+481 FHSVILLGIENETF
-495 WGKLED
+495 WGQLEN
-501 ERCAFFVGISR
+501 ERCAFFVGVSR

-517 LLTVSENRYLANPPK
+517 ILTESRQRPLNSTPRG
-532 NWKTDRNPHVEF
+532 WRTSRNPHHEF
-544 FEYGKSITD
+544 FSYRVD

>member
-1 MIRPDLWIP
+1 MIKPDLWIP

-17 PNALIAAKEQYRS
+17 PNALTAAKEQHRS

-52 LQTGIC
+52 LQTGVC

-92 FDSFTF
+92 FDSLTF

-125 GMNRI
+125 GKERI
-130 DKKQIDFDSLVP
+130 HKKQIDFDSLVP
-142 FALQIITSS
+142 FALQIINSS
-151 SIARNSILQ
+151 SIVRSSILQ

-185 QSSNIKLTAVGDTK
+185 YTSNIKLTAVGDTK
-199 QKIMGWAGALEGIFL
+199 QKIMGWAGALEGIFVR
-214 SFTADFNAQPLN
+214 FTSDFNAQPLN

-237 LRLQNEIIQKL
+237 LRLQNEIIRNL
-248 DPDSVMSEDLIVANE
+248 DPNSVMAEDLIIGNE
-263 GSIDHKS
+263 GSIIHES
-270 FNNSSDEAEHL
+270 FNNSLDEAEHL

-286 TWIIEEHIPPSEI
+286 SWIIEEQIPPSEI

-325 RNEQSMQDISTEP
+325 RNEQSIQDISTEP
-338 VARLIIDYLLC
+338 VARLIINYLLC
-349 LYGPRNPEAWIKVNE
+349 LYGTRNPKAWAKVNE
-364 LLMPFDIDEQTRISF
+364 LLLPFDIDEQTRISTL
-379 IRNFNHFFKEQKK
+379 RDFNNFFKEEKK
-392 AFLATN
+392 KLLAGHYQQSLESWFDATN
-398 SQPPIESWCDAT
+398 
-410 KALFHYLGS
+410 ALLKYLGS
-419 STLIALSP
+419 SNLIALSS
-427 EYESKPYLIEVI
+427 EYESQTYLTNVIE
-439 KQLKKIINDF
+439 QLEKIINDF
-449 LSQEADLLKALNS
+449 LSQEGDLLKALNS

-481 FHSVILLGIESETF
+481 FHSVILLGIENETF

-501 ERCAFFVGISR
+501 ERCAFFVGVSR
-512 AKERL
+512 AKKRL
-517 LLTVSENRYLANPPK
+517 ILTESRERYLDSPPRGWRI
-532 NWKTDRNPHVEF
+532 NRHPHDEF
-544 FEYGKSITD
+544 FSYRVD

>member
-1 MIRPDLWIP
+1 MIKPDLWIP

-17 PNALIAAKEQYRS
+17 PNALTAAKEQHRS

-52 LQTGIC
+52 LQTGVC

-130 DKKQIDFDSLVP
+130 DKKQIDFESLVP
-142 FALQIITSS
+142 FALQIINSS
-151 SIARNSILQ
+151 SIVRNSILQ

-170 QDCTDKQYELIKAIF
+170 QDCTDKQYELIKSIF
-185 QSSNIKLTAVGDTK
+185 HNSNIKLTAVGDTK

-237 LRLQNEIIQKL
+237 LRLQNEIIRKL
-248 DPDSVMSEDLIVANE
+248 DPDSVMAEDLIVGNE
-263 GSIDHKS
+263 GFIFHES

-286 TWIIEEHIPPSEI
+286 TWIVEENIPPSDI
-299 AVLVSKQIEHYALD
+299 AILVSKQIDHYAFD

-325 RNEQSMQDISTEP
+325 RNEQNIQDISTEP
-338 VARLIIDYLLC
+338 VASLIIDYLLC
-349 LYGPRNPEAWIKVNE
+349 LYGPRNPKAWAKLNN
-364 LLMPFDIDEQTRISF
+364 LLSPFDINEQTRIS
-379 IRNFNHFFKEQKK
+379 ILRNFNQFFKEQKNR
-392 AFLATN
+392 FLATDHE
-398 SQPPIESWCDAT
+398 PPIKSWLDAI
-410 KALFHYLGS
+410 KGFLKHLGL
-419 STLIALSP
+419 STLVALSP
-427 EYESKPYLIEVI
+427 EYESKSYLIDVI
-439 KQLKKIINDF
+439 QRLEKVINDF

-481 FHSVILLGIESETF
+481 FHSVILLGIENETF
-495 WGKLED
+495 WGPLEN
-501 ERCAFFVGISR
+501 ERCAFFVGVSR
-512 AKERL
+512 AKKRL
-517 LLTVSENRYLANPPK
+517 ILTESRQRPLNSPPRG
-532 NWKTDRNPHVEF
+532 WRTSRNPHHEF
-544 FEYGKSITD
+544 FSYRVD

>member
-1 MIRPDLWIP
+1 MIKLDLWIP

-17 PNALIAAKEQYRS
+17 PNALTAAKEQYRS

-52 LQTGIC
+52 LQTGVC

-125 GMNRI
+125 GTQRI
-130 DKKQIDFDSLVP
+130 HKKQIEFDSLVP
-142 FALQIITSS
+142 FALQIINSS
-151 SIARNSILQ
+151 SIVRESILQ

-170 QDCTDKQYELIKAIF
+170 QDCTDKQYDLIKSIF
-185 QSSNIKLTAVGDTK
+185 YKSNIKLTAVGDTK

-214 SFTADFNAQPLN
+214 KFTNDFNAHPLN

-237 LRLQNEIIQKL
+237 LRLQNEIIRNL
-248 DPDSVMSEDLIVANE
+248 DPNSVMPKNLIAGDE
-263 GSIDHKS
+263 GVIDHQS
-270 FNNSSDEAEHL
+270 FNNSFDEAEYL

-286 TWIIEEHIPPSEI
+286 AWIIEEHIPPSEI
-299 AVLVSKQIEHYALD
+299 AILVSKQIEHYAFD

-325 RNEQSMQDISTEP
+325 RNEESMQDISNEP

-349 LYGPRNPEAWIKVNE
+349 LYGPRNPKSWIKVNE
-364 LLMPFDIDEQTRISF
+364 LLTPFDIDEQTRISVL
-379 IRNFNHFFKEQKK
+379 RNFDNFFKEQKK
-392 AFLATN
+392 KFLATDYE
-398 SQPPIESWCDAT
+398 PPITSWIDAIRG
-410 KALFHYLGS
+410 LLNHLGL
-419 STLIALSP
+419 STLVSLSP
-427 EYESKPYLIEVI
+427 EYESKSYLIDI
-439 KQLKKIINDF
+439 IQRLKKIINEF

-462 FGHDETVKLLTI
+462 FGHDETVKILTI

-481 FHSVILLGIESETF
+481 FHSVIMLGIENETF

-501 ERCAFFVGISR
+501 ERCAFFVGVSR

-517 LLTVSENRYLANPPK
+517 ILTKSAERRLDSPPNR
-532 NWKTDRNPHVEF
+532 WKISRVAHDEF
-544 FEYGKSITD
+544 FNYQVK

>member
-1 MIRPDLWIP
+1 MIKPDLWIP

-17 PNALIAAKEQYRS
+17 PNALTAAKEQHRS
-30 LALTAGPGAGKTEM
+30 LALTAGPGAGKTEL

-52 LQTGIC
+52 LRTGIC

-74 KNLKDRVQLRC
+74 SNLKERVQLRC
-85 GSNLSRR
+85 GKNLSRR

-125 GMNRI
+125 GTQRI
-130 DKKQIDFDSLVP
+130 HRKQIDFDSLVP
-142 FALQIITSS
+142 FALQIINSS
-151 SIARNSILQ
+151 SIVRNSILQ

-170 QDCTDKQYELIKAIF
+170 QDCTDTQYELIKAIF
-185 QSSNIKLTAVGDTK
+185 YNSNIKLTAVGDTK
-199 QKIMGWAGALEGIFL
+199 QRIMGWAGALDGIFL
-214 SFTADFNAQPLN
+214 RFAGDFNAQSLN

-232 SKPKL
+232 SKPNL
-237 LRLQNEIIQKL
+237 LRLQNEIIRNL
-248 DPDSVMSEDLIVANE
+248 DPNSVMADDLIAGNQ
-263 GSIDHKS
+263 GSILHES

-281 SNLIQ
+281 SNLIKM
-286 TWIIEEHIPPSEI
+286 WIIDEHIPPSDI
-299 AVLVSKQIEHYALD
+299 AILVSKQIEHYAFD

-349 LYGPRNPEAWIKVNE
+349 LYGPRNPKAWTKVNE
-364 LLMPFDIDEQTRISF
+364 LLTPFDIDEQTRISVL
-379 IRNFNHFFKEQKK
+379 RNFNHFFKEQKK
-392 AFLATN
+392 KFLAAN
-398 SQPPIESWCDAT
+398 SQLPIESWFDAT
-410 KALFHYLGS
+410 KALLDHLGS

-427 EYESKPYLIEVI
+427 EYETKSYLKDVI
-439 KQLKKIINDF
+439 KQLKKIIDYS
-449 LSQEADLLKALNS
+449 LSQEADLLKTLHS
-462 FGHDETVKLLTI
+462 FGHDETVKILTI

-481 FHSVILLGIESETF
+481 FHSVILLGIENETF
-495 WGKLED
+495 FGSLAD
-501 ERCAFFVGISR
+501 NRCTFFVGVSR

-517 LLTVSENRYLANPPK
+517 ILTESRERRLNAPPNK
-532 NWKTDRNPHVEF
+532 WKTSRTAHDEF
-544 FEYGKSITD
+544 FNYRVE

>member
-1 MIRPDLWIP
+1 MIKPDLWIP

-17 PNALIAAKEQYRS
+17 PNALTAAKEQHRS

-52 LQTGIC
+52 LQTGVC

-142 FALQIITSS
+142 FALQIINSS
-151 SIARNSILQ
+151 SIVRSSILQ

-170 QDCTDKQYELIKAIF
+170 QDCTDKQYELIKSIF
-185 QSSNIKLTAVGDTK
+185 YNSNIKLTAVGDTK

-237 LRLQNEIIQKL
+237 LRLQNEIIRNL
-248 DPDSVMSEDLIVANE
+248 DPDSVMVEDLIIGNE
-263 GSIDHKS
+263 GSIVHES
-270 FNNSSDEAEHL
+270 FNNSSDEAEYL

-286 TWIIEEHIPPSEI
+286 TWITEERIPPSEI
-299 AVLVSKQIEHYALD
+299 AILVSKQIEHYAFD

-338 VARLIIDYLLC
+338 VTKLIIDYLLC
-349 LYGPRNPEAWIKVNE
+349 LYGPRNPKAWIKVNE
-364 LLMPFDIDEQTRISF
+364 LLTPFDIDEQTRISVL
-379 IRNFNHFFKEQKK
+379 RNFNHFFKEQKK
-392 AFLATN
+392 KFLAAN
-398 SQPPIESWCDAT
+398 SQPPIESWFDAT
-410 KALFHYLGS
+410 KALFKHLGS

-427 EYESKPYLIEVI
+427 EYESKPYLIDVI
-439 KQLKKIINDF
+439 KQLQKGINDF
-449 LSQEADLLKALNS
+449 LSQESDLLKALNS

-481 FHSVILLGIESETF
+481 FHSVILLGVENETF
-495 WGKLED
+495 WGKLEN

-517 LLTVSENRYLANPPK
+517 ILTESTERHLDNPPPR
-532 NWKTDRNPHVEF
+532 WATHRNPHDEF
-544 FEYGKSITD
+544 FNYRVE

>member
-1 MIRPDLWIP
+1 MIKPDLWIP

-17 PNALIAAKEQYRS
+17 PNALTAVKQQHRS

-52 LQTGIC
+52 LSTGVC
-58 PYPKR
+58 HYPKR

-74 KNLKDRVQLRC
+74 SNLKERVQLRC
-85 GSNLSRR
+85 GNNLSRR

-125 GMNRI
+125 GTQRI
-130 DKKQIDFDSLVP
+130 HRKQIDFDSLVP
-142 FALQIITSS
+142 FALQIINSS
-151 SIARNSILQ
+151 NVVQKLILQ

-185 QSSNIKLTAVGDTK
+185 YNSNIKLTAVGDTK
-199 QKIMGWAGALEGIFL
+199 QRIMGWAGALDGIFL
-214 SFTADFNAQPLN
+214 RFAGDFNAQPLN

-237 LRLQNEIIQKL
+237 LRLQNKIIRNL
-248 DPDSVMSEDLIVANE
+248 DPSSVMSEDLIVGND
-263 GSIDHKS
+263 GSIIHES

-286 TWIIEEHIPPSEI
+286 TWIVEENIPPSDI
-299 AVLVSKQIEHYALD
+299 AILVSKQIEHYAFD

-325 RNEQSMQDISTEP
+325 RNEQNIQDISTEP
-338 VARLIIDYLLC
+338 VASLIIDYLLC
-349 LYGPRNPEAWIKVNE
+349 LYGPRNPKAWTKLNN
-364 LLMPFDIDEQTRISF
+364 LLSPFDINEQTRIS
-379 IRNFNHFFKEQKK
+379 ILRNFNQFFKEQKNK
-392 AFLATN
+392 FLATDYE
-398 SQPPIESWCDAT
+398 PPIKSWLDAIRGLL
-410 KALFHYLGS
+410 KHLGL
-419 STLIALSP
+419 STLVALSP
-427 EYESKPYLIEVI
+427 EYESKSYLIDVI
-439 KQLKKIINDF
+439 QRLEKVINDF

-481 FHSVILLGIESETF
+481 FHSVILLGIENETF
-495 WGKLED
+495 WGQLEN
-501 ERCAFFVGISR
+501 ERCAFFVGVSR

-517 LLTVSENRYLANPPK
+517 ILTESRQRPLNSPPRG
-532 NWKTDRNPHVEF
+532 WRTSRNPHHEF
-544 FEYGKSITD
+544 FSYRVD

>member
-1 MIRPDLWIP
+1 MIKPDLWIP

-17 PNALIAAKEQYRS
+17 PNALTAVKEEHRS

-52 LQTGIC
+52 LQTSLC

-130 DKKQIDFDSLVP
+130 HKKQIDFDSLVP
-142 FALQIITSS
+142 FALQIIHNS

-185 QSSNIKLTAVGDTK
+185 HNSNIKLTAVGDTK
-199 QKIMGWAGALEGIFL
+199 QRIMGWAGALDGIFL
-214 SFTADFNAQPLN
+214 RFAGDFNAQPLN

-237 LRLQNEIIQKL
+237 LRLQNEIIRNL
-248 DPDSVMSEDLIVANE
+248 DPNSVMGEDLIIGDE
-263 GSIDHKS
+263 GSIVHES
-270 FNNSSDEAEHL
+270 FNNSSDEAEYL
-281 SNLIQ
+281 SNLIH
-286 TWIIEEHIPPSEI
+286 TWITEEHILPSEI
-299 AVLVSKQIEHYALD
+299 AVLVSKQIEYYALD
-313 LMTALKAKEIPF
+313 LMTALTAKEIPF
-325 RNEQSMQDISTEP
+325 RNEQSVQDISTEP

-349 LYGPRNPEAWIKVNE
+349 LYGTRNPKAWTKVNE
-364 LLMPFDIDEQTRISF
+364 LLLPFDIDEQTRISTLKD
-379 IRNFNHFFKEQKK
+379 FNNFFKKEKK
-392 AFLATN
+392 KILVGDYQQ
-398 SQPPIESWCDAT
+398 SLESWFDAAD
-410 KALFHYLGS
+410 ALLQYLGLA
-419 STLIALSP
+419 TLIALSP
-427 EYESKPYLIEVI
+427 EYESETYLTNIIE
-439 KQLKKIINDF
+439 QLKKIINDF

-481 FHSVILLGIESETF
+481 FHSVILLGIENETF
-495 WGKLED
+495 WGQLEN
-501 ERCAFFVGISR
+501 ERCAFFVGVSR

-517 LLTVSENRYLANPPK
+517 ILTESRQRPLNSPPRG
-532 NWKTDRNPHVEF
+532 WRTSRNPHHEF
-544 FEYGKSITD
+544 FSYRVD

>member
-1 MIRPDLWIP
+1 MIKPDLWIP

-17 PNALIAAKEQYRS
+17 PNALTAVKEQHRS

-52 LQTGIC
+52 LRTGVC
-58 PYPKR
+58 HYPKR

-74 KNLKDRVQLRC
+74 SNLKERVQLRC
-85 GSNLSRR
+85 GKNLSRR

-125 GMNRI
+125 GTQRI
-130 DKKQIDFDSLVP
+130 HRKQIDFDSLVP
-142 FALQIITSS
+142 FALQIINSS
-151 SIARNSILQ
+151 NIAQKTILQ

-185 QSSNIKLTAVGDTK
+185 YNSNIKLTAVGDTK
-199 QKIMGWAGALEGIFL
+199 QRIMGWAGALDGIFL
-214 SFTADFNAQPLN
+214 RFAGDFNAQPLN

-237 LRLQNEIIQKL
+237 LRLQNKIIRNL
-248 DPDSVMSEDLIVANE
+248 DPSSVMSEDLIAGNDGLIIHE
-263 GSIDHKS
+263 S
-270 FNNSSDEAEHL
+270 FDNSSDEAEHL
-281 SNLIQ
+281 SSLIQ
-286 TWIIEEHIPPSEI
+286 TWIIEEHIPPSDI
-299 AVLVSKQIEHYALD
+299 AILVSKQIEHYAFD
-313 LMTALKAKEIPF
+313 LMTALKTKGIPF

-349 LYGPRNPEAWIKVNE
+349 LYGPRNPTAWTKVNE
-364 LLMPFDIDEQTRISF
+364 LLSPFDIDEQTRISI
-379 IRNFNHFFKEQKK
+379 IRKFNYFFKEQKK
-392 AFLATN
+392 KFLTPHY
-398 SQPPIESWCDAT
+398 QPPIQSWINAN
-410 KALFHYLGS
+410 KALLNYLGL
-419 STLIALSP
+419 STLVALSP
-427 EYESKPYLIEVI
+427 EYESTSYLINVI
-439 KQLKKIINDF
+439 EQVENRIKDF
-449 LSQEADLLKALNS
+449 LEQEADLLKALKS
-462 FGHDETVKLLTI
+462 FDHDETVKLLTI

-481 FHSVILLGIESETF
+481 FHSVILLGIENETF

-501 ERCAFFVGISR
+501 ERSAFFVGVSR

-517 LLTVSENRYLANPPK
+517 ILTKSGQRPLNSPPRG
-532 NWKTDRNPHVEF
+532 WRISRNPHHEF
-544 FEYGKSITD
+544 FNYRVD